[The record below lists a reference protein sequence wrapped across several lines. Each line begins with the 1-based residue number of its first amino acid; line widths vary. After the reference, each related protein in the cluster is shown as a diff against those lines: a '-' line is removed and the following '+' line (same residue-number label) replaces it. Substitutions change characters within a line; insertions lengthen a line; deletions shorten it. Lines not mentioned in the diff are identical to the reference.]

1 MSKKNSIPTLSQIRK
16 NYSTSLASDIY
27 VPKDRTLWLPS
38 RSIPLNWALGG
49 GIPYGRIAEIFGAE
63 SSGKTLLAMDFGY
76 AAQKCGG
83 IVLINDA
90 EQAFDPYWAEQ
101 NGLDVSKIE
110 ICNDVAVERVSDWLL
125 DTVLYYRSQLTNN
138 EPILFIQDSVAALD
152 TTDSLETK
160 QSDKK
165 AEMGNRAKAIY
176 TMLRI
181 RNKMMAELGVVSIF
195 INQVRSKLGAGLFAD
210 PDTTPGG
217 AAMKYFASQRVGVYA
232 GKQEKIKSAGR
243 DRRIGVNISIRLIKN
258 KVSPPRPTFKS
269 KIYFDAEHAPYLGID
284 RYMGLVDILMDDGI
298 IHKKKG
304 HSIYHGENKI
314 ASGMTDMEELLGSDK
329 SLRSKLVKEAGIH
342 TISKLKSQLKR
353 ETINKYKL
361 NKVKDLDH
369 ERQTEG

>member
-1 MSKKNSIPTLSQIRK
+1 MATKKSSLKIPSLNQIRK

-27 VPKDRTLWLPS
+27 VPKEKTLWLPS

-110 ICNDVAVERVSDWLL
+110 ICNEVAVERVSDWLL
-125 DTVLYYRSQLTNN
+125 DMVLYYRSKLTNN

-152 TTDSLETK
+152 TVDSLETK

-181 RNKMMAELGVVSIF
+181 RNKMLAEFGVVSIF
-195 INQVRSKLGAGLFAD
+195 INQVRSKLGTGLFEN

-217 AAMKYFASQRVGVYA
+217 AAMKYFASQRIGVYA
-232 GKQEKIKSAGR
+232 GRQEKIKSAGR
-243 DRRIGVNISIRLIKN
+243 DRRIGVNISVRLIKN

-269 KIYFDAEHAPYLGID
+269 KIYFDAEYAPYLGID
-284 RYMGLVDILMDDGI
+284 RYSGLVDILMDEGVI
-298 IHKKKG
+298 AKKKG
-304 HSIYHGENKI
+304 HSIYYNDEKI
-314 ASGMTDMEELLGSDK
+314 ATGVSDMEEAITEDK
-329 SLRSKLVKEAGIH
+329 SLRSKLVKESGIH

-353 ETINKYKL
+353 ETINKYIL
-361 NKVKDLDH
+361 KDIKH
-369 ERQTEG
+369 ERQTEE